1 KQILSG
7 SRPVWESS
15 PKVKNLVSTR
25 SATRGLVRSFKFVF
39 YNFLH

>member
-15 PKVKNLVSTR
+15 PKVKNLVSR
-25 SATRGLVRSFKFVF
+25 SATRGLVR
-39 YNFLH
+39 Y